1 MVTRA
6 KKIADLDFA
15 GSTITG
21 GTIDGATL
29 TNSSIDD
36 CDLSDVSVS
45 DGMVISNDGA
55 LPLRV
60 DRGTD
65 TSGSLIEFSNQG
77 TLVGTFSYRGAQ
89 RLEIISDNVGLQW
102 NGINNCILPVS
113 TTSSFLDNTIS
124 LGFVGA
130 AADIA
135 RFKDIHLGG
144 TAYVGTDIFC
154 DGKAKIGNVDNT
166 GGRSL
171 MVGDTGSNS
180 GYAGFGVGMNHT
192 ITGDL
197 NVVGGYGNVVSDA
210 RNAVFGSNN
219 EVTTPAN
226 GVFGDSHT
234 VNKDLSTGE
243 GSGAGSLIS
252 GFENQL
258 YNHTFNAT
266 VLGYKNK
273 GLGNNSL
280 TGGGYWT
287 RSSFAKAPNSI
298 AFGGGCVTE
307 SQATNSVALGALTVC
322 GGGADFDG
330 TQAMAIGYSTTA
342 YGDNSLAGGNESIS
356 FGNTSFAFGN
366 GCNASKGFSNIALG
380 RGITTPASATAANL
394 PGAVAVGQWNEWDV
408 TTDQHFAVGT
418 GTADGARY
426 TSFYVGPR
434 STANANI
441 VMRALKDSS
450 NYINDNAAGLGGVP
464 LGGLYRNSGYIKI
477 RLT

>member
-6 KKIADLDFA
+6 KKIADLEFVDSA
-15 GSTITG
+15 ITG
-21 GTIDGATL
+21 GTIDGASIGAT
-29 TNSSIDD
+29 TPSSGAFT
-36 CDLSDVSVS
+36 DVSASGGASITKDSGTPLEVNRTTDTGDFATFSEDGNEKGVLAGHTDGFIVGSGTVGIIFDAAKNCVLPIQTDGTAS
-45 DGMVISNDGA
+45 DGGLD
-55 LPLRV
+55 
-60 DRGTD
+60 
-65 TSGSLIEFSNQG
+65 
-77 TLVGTFSYRGAQ
+77 VGFTGH
-89 RLEIISDNVGLQW
+89 
-102 NGINNCILPVS
+102 
-113 TTSSFLDNTIS
+113 
-124 LGFVGA
+124 
-130 AADIA
+130 
-135 RFKDIHLGG
+135 RFKDLYLAG
-144 TAYVGTDIFC
+144 TAYIGTDLFC
-154 DGKAKIGNVDNT
+154 DGKGKIGNVDNT
-166 GGRSL
+166 GGKSL

-180 GYAGFGVGMNHT
+180 GYACLVSGMAHD

-197 NVVGGYGNVVSDA
+197 NVVGGYGNEVGGD

-219 EVTTPAN
+219 EVTTHSN
-226 GVFGDSHT
+226 GVFGDNHQ
-234 VNKDLSTGE
+234 VNKDLGLGQ
-243 GSGAGSLIS
+243 GSGGGNLIS
-252 GFENQL
+252 GFEHQL
-258 YNHTFNAT
+258 YNTAFNAT
-266 VLGYKNK
+266 ILGYKNL
-273 GLGNNSL
+273 GLGSNSL

-287 RSSFAKAPNSI
+287 RPNFAKAINSI

-307 SQATNSVALGALTVC
+307 SDATNSVALGALTSC
-322 GGGADFDG
+322 GGGTEFAG
-330 TQAMAIGYSTTA
+330 AQAMAIGYKSMA
-342 YGDNSLAGGNESIS
+342 YADNSFAGGNESRS

-366 GCNASKGFSNIALG
+366 GSNASKGFSNIALG

-464 LGGLYRNSGYIKI
+464 LGGLYRNSGYVKI